1 MWWSTSSCIGLLG
14 GVGVGGIAASAQ
26 RELVGVGVGGLAGS
40 AHKLRCV
47 ELLAG
52 VVA

>member
-1 MWWSTSSCIGLLG
+1 M
-14 GVGVGGIAASAQ
+14 GGIAASAQ